1 MERKLYKQ
9 LWRTR
14 FEKMLTLEK
23 EGLATYQELLKDCAK
38 KENLK
43 QHPVIQINLE
53 QVAEDEKRHIKL
65 VEELL
70 AILDRQPD

>member
-9 LWRTR
+9 LWKAR

-23 EGLATYQELLKDCAK
+23 EGLKTYQDLIKDCSK
-38 KENLK
+38 KENLR
-43 QHPVIQINLE
+43 QHPAIQLNLE

-70 AILDRQPD
+70 AILNRQPD

>member
-9 LWRTR
+9 LWKTR
-14 FEKMLTLEK
+14 FEKMLALEK
-23 EGLATYQELLKDCAK
+23 EGLRTYQELIKDCGK

-43 QHPVIQINLE
+43 QHPAIQLNLE

-70 AILDRQPD
+70 AILERQPN